1 MFVDHIKI
9 YAKAG
14 NGGDG
19 CSSFRR
25 EKFVPKG
32 GPDGGDGGKG
42 GDVILIVDH
51 HTDNLKALFYKPHH
65 KAERGANGKG
75 QRMTGRGGKNLIVKV
90 PPGTLVYEAPD
101 PNAARRAADE
111 FANDYT
117 DEDWK
122 GSYNDANE
130 RVEIAPDNFGNEL
143 DEDEDE
149 EEDEE
154 EELAEDDATEVT
166 AVDGAEVELMEG
178 DAAPVEEDSTEELTL
193 VADLTEIGQTFVLRK
208 GGIGGMGNWNYRS
221 DTNQAPIETKPSI
234 VGEEGWYF
242 LELRKIADV
251 GLVGFP
257 NAGKSTLLRAL
268 SKATPKVAA
277 YPFTTLKPMV
287 GVVDFPG
294 FMRTTIADIPGLIEG
309 AHANVGLGH
318 EFLRHITRCQ
328 LLMFVVDTAGV
339 DQRDPISDIE
349 KLRTEIK
356 LYDEELSTRPWFIV
370 ANKADLE
377 ESEMYLTAMQH
388 RFPKQEII
396 SISAQEGIGLDH
408 LRDRLK
414 ELVGKRPE

>member
-9 YAKAG
+9 FAKAG

-25 EKFVPKG
+25 AKFIPKG

-42 GDVILIVDH
+42 GDVILLVDH
-51 HTDNLKALFYKPHH
+51 HTDNLKALFYNPHH

-75 QRMTGRGGKNLIVKV
+75 QRMTGRGGKNLIIKV
-90 PPGTLVYEAPD
+90 PPGTLVYE
-101 PNAARRAADE
+101 
-111 FANDYT
+111 
-117 DEDWK
+117 
-122 GSYNDANE
+122 
-130 RVEIAPDNFGNEL
+130 
-143 DEDEDE
+143 E
-149 EEDEE
+149 E
-154 EELAEDDATEVT
+154 
-166 AVDGAEVELMEG
+166 MK
-178 DAAPVEEDSTEELTL
+178 L
-193 VADLTEIGQTFVLRK
+193 VADLTEIGEKFVLLR
-208 GGIGGMGNWNYRS
+208 GGNGGMGNWNYRS
-221 DTNQAPIETKPSI
+221 DTNQAPIETKPA
-234 VGEEGWYF
+234 VKGEEGWFF

-318 EFLRHITRCQ
+318 EFLRHITRCH
-328 LLMFVVDTAGV
+328 LLMFVVDTAAV

-377 ESEMYLTAMQH
+377 ESEMYLTALQN

-408 LRDRLK
+408 LKERLK